1 MSYNFTEIEKKW
13 QEYWDKNKTFK
24 TDVWD
29 FSKPKYYALD
39 MFPYPSG
46 QGLHVGHPEGY
57 TATDIMSRMRRMQGY
72 NVLHPMGWDA
82 FGLPAEQYAIKTGN
96 HPAGFTERN
105 IATFKR
111 QLKMLGLSFDWDRE
125 ISTCNPS
132 FYKWTQWIFKQL
144 YNDGLAKLV
153 EMPVNW
159 CEGLGCVLSND
170 EVINGKSERG
180 GFPVVRKNMK
190 QWVMDIPKYAEI
202 LLNGLDEVDWP
213 ESTKEIQRNWI
224 GKSVGAEVKFKVANT
239 DKEFTVF
246 TTRADTLFG
255 ATYCVLSPEHE
266 LVDEITTSECKKA
279 IEEYKAMA
287 SAKSDLERTEL
298 NKEKTG
304 CFTGAYAINPVN
316 GKQIPIWISD
326 YVLSTYGTGA
336 IMAVP
341 AHDERDYAFATKFG
355 IDIIP
360 VLEGGDISKEA
371 FTGDG
376 IHINSDF
383 LNGLGKQEAID
394 KMIAWLEEKG
404 IGTKKVNYKIREWI
418 FARQRYWG
426 EPIPVVFTENN
437 EIHVLAD
444 EDLPLVL
451 PELEDYAPSKTG
463 ASPLDKATD
472 WVNTTFDGKPARRE
486 TSTMPGSAGSS
497 WYFLRYID
505 PHNENEIADP
515 KLLKH
520 WMPVDLYVG
529 GPEHAVGHLLYSR
542 FWNNYLYNKGIAPT
556 KEPFA
561 KLRHQGMILGSNGE
575 KMSKSKGNVINPDD
589 MVKEY
594 GADALRVYE
603 MFMGPI
609 DSAKPWDPNG
619 IDGSKKFLDRVW
631 RLFVESGKVQD
642 VSTNV
647 LSNDSANNSN
657 TENGE
662 NSINKNAYKNL
673 EKVYNY
679 TVKKVTND
687 YENMYFNTAISQMMI
702 FINSASKE
710 DVIPKEYAEGFIK
723 LLNPVVPHITEE
735 IWNRFG
741 HNNTITYEAW
751 PTYDETKL
759 VEDTIEIPVQ
769 INGKVRATISISVG
783 ASQDDV
789 KNTVHQNSNI
799 QSQID
804 GKTVVKEIYVK
815 NKIYNIVVK

>member
-1 MSYNFTEIEKKW
+1 MAYNFKEIEKKW
-13 QEYWDKNKTFK
+13 QDKWDEEKTFK
-24 TDVWD
+24 TDAWD
-29 FSKPKYYALD
+29 FSKPKFYALD

-57 TATDIMSRMRRMQGY
+57 TATDIISRMRRMQGY

-96 HPAGFTERN
+96 HPEKFTKKN
-105 IATFKR
+105 IETFKK
-111 QLKMLGLSFDWDRE
+111 QLKMLGFSFDWDRE
-125 ISTCNPS
+125 ISTCDPS
-132 FYKWTQWIFKQL
+132 YYKWTQWIFRQL
-144 YNDGLAKLV
+144 YNDGLAELI

-190 QWVMDIPKYAEI
+190 QWVMDIQDYAEI
-202 LLNGLDEVDWP
+202 LLSGLDDLDWP

-224 GKSVGAEVKFKVANT
+224 GKSVGAEVTFKVANS
-239 DKEFTVF
+239 DKQFTVF
-246 TTRADTLFG
+246 TTRPDTLFG

-266 LVDEITTSECKKA
+266 LVDVLTTPEFKQA
-279 IEEYKAMA
+279 VEEYKAMA
-287 SAKSDLERTEL
+287 AAKSDLERTEL

-304 CFTGAYAINPVN
+304 VFIGAYAINPVN
-316 GKQIPIWISD
+316 NKEIPIWISD

-341 AHDERDYAFATKFG
+341 AHDERDYEFATKFG

-376 IHINSDF
+376 IHINSEF

-394 KMIAWLEEKG
+394 KMVAWLEENK
-404 IGTKKVNYKIREWI
+404 IGTKKVNYKLREWI

-426 EPIPVVFTENN
+426 EPIPIVFTDDNK
-437 EIHVLAD
+437 IHVLAD

-472 WVNTTFDGKPARRE
+472 WVNTTFDGKPAKRE

-505 PHNENEIADP
+505 PHNDKEIADP
-515 KLLKH
+515 ELLKH

-542 FWNNYLYNKGIAPT
+542 FWNNYLYNKGIVFT
-556 KEPFA
+556 KEPFH
-561 KLRHQGMILGSNGE
+561 KLRHQGMILGTNGE

-589 MVKEY
+589 MVREY
-594 GADALRVYE
+594 GADALRLYE

-609 DSAKPWDPNG
+609 DAAKPWDITG
-619 IDGSKKFLDRVW
+619 IEGTKKFLDRIW
-631 RLFVESGKVQD
+631 RLYVESDKI
-642 VSTNV
+642 
-647 LSNDSANNSN
+647 SNKPNANLDK
-657 TENGE
+657 
-662 NSINKNAYKNL
+662 I
-673 EKVYNY
+673 YNY

-702 FINSASKE
+702 FINTVYKE
-710 DVIPKEYAEGFIK
+710 DSLPVEYAEGFLK
-723 LLNPVVPHITEE
+723 LLNPVAPHITEE
-735 IWNRFG
+735 LWNKLG
-741 HNNTITYEAW
+741 HEHTIAYEKW
-751 PTYDETKL
+751 PEYDESKI
-759 VEDTIEIPVQ
+759 VEDVVEIPIQ
-769 INGKVRATISISVG
+769 INGKVKATINIPVDLDESE
-783 ASQDDV
+783 V
-789 KNTVHQNSNI
+789 KEIVHKNDNI
-799 QSQID
+799 INFVT
-804 GKTVVKEIYVK
+804 GKTIVKEIYVK

>member
-1 MSYNFTEIEKKW
+1 MSYNFREIEPKW
-13 QEYWDKNKTFK
+13 QKYWDEHKTFY

-96 HPAGFTERN
+96 HPEGFTKAN

-111 QLKMLGLSFDWDRE
+111 QLKMLGFSFDWDKE
-125 ISTCNPS
+125 ISTCDPS

-144 YNDGLAKLV
+144 YNDGLAKLID
-153 EMPVNW
+153 MPVNW
-159 CEGLGCVLSND
+159 CEELGTVLSND

-202 LLNGLDEVDWP
+202 LLEGLNHVDWP
-213 ESTKEIQRNWI
+213 ESTKEIERNWI
-224 GKSVGAEVKFKVANT
+224 GKSVGAEVTFKVA
-239 DKEFTVF
+239 DSDDEFTVF
-246 TTRADTLFG
+246 TTRPDTLFG
-255 ATYCVLSPEHE
+255 ATYCVLSPEHP
-266 LVDEITTSECKKA
+266 LTRKITTKEQAKQV
-279 IEEYKAMA
+279 EEYIAQA
-287 SAKSDLERTEL
+287 ATKSDLERTEL
-298 NKEKTG
+298 NKDKTG
-304 CFTGAYAINPVN
+304 AFTGSYAINPVN
-316 GKQIPIWISD
+316 GKKIPIWISD
-326 YVLSTYGTGA
+326 YVLMTYGTGA

-341 AHDERDYAFATKFG
+341 AHDQRDFDFATKFG
-355 IDIIP
+355 IEIIP

-371 FTGDG
+371 FTEDG
-376 IHINSDF
+376 VHINSDF

-394 KMIAWLEEKG
+394 KMIEWLEEKG
-404 IGTKKVNYKIREWI
+404 IGDKKVNYKLREWI

-426 EPIPVVFTENN
+426 EPIPIVFTEDN

-451 PELEDYAPSKTG
+451 PELEDYRPSKDG
-463 ASPLDKATD
+463 ASPLDKAKD
-472 WVNTTFDGKPARRE
+472 WVNTTFEGKKARRE

-505 PHNENEIADP
+505 PHNDKEIADP
-515 KLLKH
+515 ELLKH
-520 WMPVDLYVG
+520 WMPVDLYLG

-542 FWNNYLYNKGIAPT
+542 FWNNYLYNKGLSPV

-561 KLRHQGMILGSNGE
+561 KLCHQGMILGTNGE

-603 MFMGPI
+603 MFMGPLNS
-609 DSAKPWDPNG
+609 DKPWDPNG
-619 IDGSKKFLDRVW
+619 IAGSKNFLDRVW
-631 RLFVESGKVQD
+631 RLFVESDKIKD
-642 VSTNV
+642 E
-647 LSNDSANNSN
+647 
-657 TENGE
+657 EN
-662 NSINKNAYKNL
+662 KNL
-673 EKVYNY
+673 EREYHY

-687 YENMYFNTAISQMMI
+687 YESMSFNTAIAQMMI
-702 FINSASKE
+702 FINQAYKE
-710 DVIPKEYAEGFIK
+710 NVLPKKYAEGFLQ
-723 LLNPVVPHITEE
+723 LLNPVAPHITEE
-735 IWNRFG
+735 LWNKLG
-741 HNNTITYEAW
+741 HNESIAYEPW
-751 PTYDETKL
+751 PTYDEEKTKSNNINL
-759 VEDTIEIPVQ
+759 PIQ
-769 INGKVRATISISVG
+769 INGKLRATIDIPVDEDESKIKEL
-783 ASQDDV
+783 AHEAV
-789 KNTVHQNSNI
+789 KEKLE
-799 QSQID
+799 
-804 GKTVVKEIYVK
+804 GKTIVKEIYVK
-815 NKIYNIVVK
+815 NRIYNIVVKS

>member
-1 MSYNFTEIEKKW
+1 MAYNFKEIEKKW
-13 QEYWDKNKTFK
+13 QDKWDEEKTFK
-24 TDVWD
+24 TDAWD
-29 FSKPKYYALD
+29 FSKPKFYALD

-57 TATDIMSRMRRMQGY
+57 TATDIISRMRRMQGY

-96 HPAGFTERN
+96 HPETFTKKN
-105 IATFKR
+105 IETFKK
-111 QLKMLGLSFDWDRE
+111 QLKMLGFSFDWDRE
-125 ISTCNPS
+125 ISTCEPS
-132 FYKWTQWIFKQL
+132 YYKWTQWIFKQL
-144 YNDGLAKLV
+144 YNDGLAELI

-180 GFPVVRKNMK
+180 GYPVVRKNMK
-190 QWVMDIPKYAEI
+190 QWVMDIQDYAEI
-202 LLNGLDEVDWP
+202 LLSGLDDLDWP

-224 GKSVGAEVKFKVANT
+224 GKSIGAEVKFKVANS
-239 DKEFTVF
+239 DKYFTVF

-266 LVDEITTSECKKA
+266 LVDILTTPECKQA
-279 IEEYKAMA
+279 VEEYKKVAA
-287 SAKSDLERTEL
+287 AKSDLERTEL

-304 CFTGAYAINPVN
+304 VFIGAYAINPVN
-316 GKQIPIWISD
+316 NKEIPIWISD

-336 IMAVP
+336 FMAVP
-341 AHDERDYAFATKFG
+341 AHDERDYAFARKFG

-360 VLEGGDISKEA
+360 VLDGGDILKEA

-376 IHINSDF
+376 VHINSEF
-383 LNGLGKQEAID
+383 LNGLGKEEAIN
-394 KMIAWLEEKG
+394 KMINWLEKNK
-404 IGTKKVNYKIREWI
+404 IGTKKINYKLREWI

-426 EPIPVVFTENN
+426 EPIPVVFTEDNK
-437 EIHVLAD
+437 IHVLAD

-472 WVNTTFDGKPARRE
+472 WLNTTFEGEKATRE

-505 PHNENEIADP
+505 PHNENAIADP
-515 KLLKH
+515 ELLKH

-542 FWNNYLYNKGIAPT
+542 FWNNYLYNKGIVPT
-556 KEPFA
+556 KEPFQ
-561 KLRHQGMILGSNGE
+561 KLRHQGMILGTNGE

-594 GADALRVYE
+594 GADALRLYE

-609 DSAKPWDPNG
+609 DAAKPWDITG
-619 IDGSKKFLDRVW
+619 IEGTKKFLDRIW
-631 RLFVESGKVQD
+631 RLYVESGKI
-642 VSTNV
+642 
-647 LSNDSANNSN
+647 SNNHNSN
-657 TENGE
+657 LDK
-662 NSINKNAYKNL
+662 I
-673 EKVYNY
+673 YNY

-702 FINSASKE
+702 FINAVYKE
-710 DVIPKEYAEGFIK
+710 ETLPIEYAEGFLK
-723 LLNPVVPHITEE
+723 LLNPVAPHITEE
-735 IWNRFG
+735 LWNRLN
-741 HNNTITYEAW
+741 HNKTIAYEKW
-751 PTYDETKL
+751 PEYDESKIT
-759 VEDTIEIPVQ
+759 ENEIEIPVQ
-769 INGKVRATISISVG
+769 INGKVKETITIPVDLEEG
-783 ASQDDV
+783 KV
-789 KNTVHQNSNI
+789 KEIVHENGNI
-799 QSQID
+799 ANLTN
-804 GKTVVKEIYVK
+804 GKTIVKEIYVK
-815 NKIYNIVVK
+815 NKIYNIVIK

>member
-1 MSYNFTEIEKKW
+1 MSYNFNEIEKKW
-13 QEYWDKNKTFK
+13 QEYWDENETFK

-96 HPAGFTERN
+96 HPAGFTKKN
-105 IATFKR
+105 IETFKR
-111 QLKMLGLSFDWDRE
+111 QLKMLGFSFDWSKE
-125 ISTCNPS
+125 ISTCDPS
-132 FYKWTQWIFKQL
+132 YYKWTQWIFKQL

-159 CEGLGCVLSND
+159 CEELGCVLSND

-190 QWVMDIPKYAEI
+190 QWVMDIPKYAET
-202 LLNGLDEVDWP
+202 LLDGLNDLDWP

-224 GKSVGAEVKFKVANT
+224 GKSVGAEVKFKVSGT
-239 DKEFTVF
+239 DKTFTVF

-266 LVDEITTSECKKA
+266 LVDEITTPEQKDA
-279 IEEYKAMA
+279 ITNYKALAA
-287 SAKSDLERTEL
+287 SKSDLERTEL

-316 GKQIPIWISD
+316 GKEIPIWISD

-341 AHDERDYAFATKFG
+341 AHDERDYEFAKKFG
-355 IDIIP
+355 IEIIP
-360 VLEGGDISKEA
+360 VLEGGDVSKEA

-394 KMIAWLEEKG
+394 KMISWLEEKG
-404 IGTKKVNYKIREWI
+404 IGTKKVNYKLREWI

-426 EPIPVVFTENN
+426 EPIPVVFTEGD
-437 EIHVLAD
+437 EIHVIAD
-444 EDLPLVL
+444 SELPLVL
-451 PELEDYAPSKTG
+451 PELEDYAPSKSG

-472 WVNTTFDGKPARRE
+472 WVNTTFEGKKARRE

-505 PHNENEIADP
+505 PNNENEIADP
-515 KLLKH
+515 ELLKH

-542 FWNNYLYNKGIAPT
+542 FWNNYLYNKGIVYT

-609 DSAKPWDPNG
+609 DAAKPWDPNG

-631 RLFVESGKVQD
+631 RLFIESGKVQD
-642 VSTNV
+642 
-647 LSNDSANNSN
+647 
-657 TENGE
+657 
-662 NSINKNAYKNL
+662 KPNANL
-673 EKVYNY
+673 EKVYNF

-702 FINSASKE
+702 FVNSATKE
-710 DVIPKEYAEGFIK
+710 DIIPKEYAEGFVK
-723 LLNPVVPHITEE
+723 LLSPVAPHIAEE
-735 IWNRFG
+735 LWNRLG
-741 HNNTITYEAW
+741 HSDTITYEAW
-751 PTYDETKL
+751 PTYDKSKL
-759 VEDTIEIPVQ
+759 VDNEINLPVQ
-769 INGKVRATISISVG
+769 VNGKVRATIKISVD
-783 ASQDDV
+783 ATEEQI
-789 KNTVHQNSNI
+789 KEIAHQAENV
-799 QSQID
+799 QIHIE
-804 GKTVVKEIYVK
+804 GKIIVKEIYVK
-815 NKIYNIVVK
+815 RKIYNIVVQ

>member
-1 MSYNFTEIEKKW
+1 
-13 QEYWDKNKTFK
+13 
-24 TDVWD
+24 
-29 FSKPKYYALD
+29 
-39 MFPYPSG
+39 
-46 QGLHVGHPEGY
+46 
-57 TATDIMSRMRRMQGY
+57 
-72 NVLHPMGWDA
+72 
-82 FGLPAEQYAIKTGN
+82 
-96 HPAGFTERN
+96 
-105 IATFKR
+105 
-111 QLKMLGLSFDWDRE
+111 MLGFSFDWSRE
-125 ISTCNPS
+125 ISTCEPS
-132 FYKWTQWIFKQL
+132 YYKWTQWIFKQL

-202 LLNGLDEVDWP
+202 LLDGLDELDWP

-224 GKSVGAEVKFKVANT
+224 GKSVGAEVKFKVVGT

-266 LVDEITTSECKKA
+266 LVDEITNLKQKEA
-279 IEEYKAMA
+279 IKEYKAKA
-287 SAKSDLERTEL
+287 AAKSDLERTEL

-316 GKQIPIWISD
+316 AKEIPIWISD
-326 YVLSTYGTGA
+326 YVLATYGTGA

-341 AHDERDYAFATKFG
+341 AHDERDYEFAKKFG
-355 IDIIP
+355 IEIIP

-376 IHINSDF
+376 VHINSDF

-404 IGTKKVNYKIREWI
+404 IGDKKVNYKLREWI

-426 EPIPVVFTENN
+426 EPIPIVFTEGD

-472 WVNTTFDGKPARRE
+472 WVNTTFEGKPARRE

-515 KLLKH
+515 ELLKH

-609 DSAKPWDPNG
+609 DAAKPWDPNG

-631 RLFVESGKVQD
+631 RLLVESGKVQ
-642 VSTNV
+642 
-647 LSNDSANNSN
+647 ANEHADGQAHS
-657 TENGE
+657 
-662 NSINKNAYKNL
+662 KAL
-673 EKVYNY
+673 DKVYNY
-679 TVKKVTND
+679 TVKKVTSD

-702 FINSASKE
+702 FVNTASKE
-710 DVIPKEYAEGFIK
+710 DVIPQEYAEGFIK
-723 LLNPVVPHITEE
+723 LLSPVAPHIAEE
-735 IWNRFG
+735 IWNRLG
-741 HNNTITYEAW
+741 HNDTITYEAW
-751 PTYDETKL
+751 PTYDESKL

-769 INGKVRATISISVG
+769 INGKVRATIQITVD
-783 ASQDDV
+783 AAEEDV
-789 KNTVHQNSNI
+789 KNSVHENANI
-799 QSQID
+799 QAQLE
-804 GKTVVKEIYVK
+804 GKNVVKEIYVK